1 MRYRKGSVSGQ
12 AAIEFILLGIVIVV
26 ALIGIT
32 MVVLDSDARSPA
44 SEKGSVE
51 FEQTRTGTV
60 EGKYI
65 DSADY
70 GKHYYVTVRNDGYEA
85 DHEVSL
91 AEYNAAQVGA
101 DFPIVLTGS
110 DSVKSDEAQE
120 RADDADAA
128 KSQAAKRQQAEEQQG
143 RSMWWWF
150 MNNRMLGNMGTSGE

>member
-1 MRYRKGSVSGQ
+1 MRYGKGSASGQ
-12 AAIEFILLGIVIVV
+12 AAIEFVILGIVIVV

-32 MVVLDSDARSPA
+32 MVVLGSDARSPEN
-44 SEKGSVE
+44 EKGSVE

-65 DSADY
+65 DSAGY

-128 KSQAAKRQQAEEQQG
+128 KSQAAEEQQSQ
-143 RSMWWWF
+143 SMWWWF
-150 MNNRMLGNMGTSGE
+150 MNHQMLNNSSAD

>member
-1 MRYRKGSVSGQ
+1 MRFNKGTVNGQ
-12 AAIEFILLGIVIVV
+12 AAIEFVLLGIVIVI
-26 ALIGIT
+26 ALIYIT
-32 MVVLDSDARSPA
+32 MVELGSDSPA
-44 SEKGSVE
+44 SGTEKGSVE
-51 FEQTRTGTV
+51 FKQTRTGTV

-65 DSADY
+65 DSAGY
-70 GKHYYVTVRNDGYEA
+70 GKHYYVTVRNNGYEA

-120 RADDADAA
+120 QSDDADAA
-128 KSQAAKRQQAEEQQG
+128 KSQAAKRQAEEQQG

-150 MNNRMLGNMGTSGE
+150 MNNRMLRNMDTSGE

>member
-1 MRYRKGSVSGQ
+1 MRYGKGSASGQ
-12 AAIEFILLGIVIVV
+12 AAIEFVIMGILIVV

-32 MVVLDSDARSPA
+32 MVVLGSDARSPEN
-44 SEKGSVE
+44 EKGSVE

-65 DSADY
+65 DSAGY

-128 KSQAAKRQQAEEQQG
+128 KSQAAEEQQSQ
-143 RSMWWWF
+143 SMWWWF
-150 MNNRMLGNMGTSGE
+150 MNHQMLSNSSAD

>member
-1 MRYRKGSVSGQ
+1 MRFSKGSASGQ

-32 MVVLDSDARSPA
+32 VVVLGSDSPA
-44 SEKGSVE
+44 SGTEKGSVE
-51 FEQTRTGTV
+51 FEQTRTGTIA
-60 EGKYI
+60 GKYI

-70 GKHYYVTVRNDGYEA
+70 GKHYYVTVRNNGYEA

-120 RADDADAA
+120 QSEDADAA
-128 KSQAAKRQQAEEQQG
+128 KQQAEEQQG

-150 MNNRMLGNMGTSGE
+150 MNNQMLRNMGTSGK

>member
-1 MRYRKGSVSGQ
+1 MRCRKGSASGQ
-12 AAIEFILLGIVIVV
+12 AAIEFVILGIVIVV

-32 MVVLDSDARSPA
+32 TVVLGSDARSPEN
-44 SEKGSVE
+44 EKGSVE

-65 DSADY
+65 DSAGY

-128 KSQAAKRQQAEEQQG
+128 KSQAAEEQQSQ
-143 RSMWWWF
+143 SMWWWF
-150 MNNRMLGNMGTSGE
+150 MNHQMLNNSSAD